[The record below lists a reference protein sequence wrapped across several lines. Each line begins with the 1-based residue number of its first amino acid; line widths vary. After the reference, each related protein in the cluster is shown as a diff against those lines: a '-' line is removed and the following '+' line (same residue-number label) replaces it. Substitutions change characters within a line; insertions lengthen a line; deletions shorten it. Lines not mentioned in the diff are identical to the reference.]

1 MNILIASD
9 NYYPRP
15 GGISEHIHHVAKE
28 LRKLGHNVKILTTRH
43 GTSKSTEDVIRI
55 GIALPFFSNWSFTR
69 LAIGINVRGKVK
81 RFMKN
86 NKFDI
91 VHVHGLTPFMP
102 LYALRYSDAKNVATF
117 HVAFETFGLYTLFRN
132 LLKNYHQ
139 TIDAPVAVSK
149 VAEKSMQM
157 YFPGEYRIIPNG
169 IDIERFNPNVEP
181 FDELKDG
188 FNILFVGRLE
198 PRKGL
203 IFLAEAFPK
212 VLKEA
217 KDARLVI
224 VGSGN
229 IKALIPPWMR
239 KHVYVV
245 PYATPEDLP
254 RYYVSADVY
263 VSPAIGMESFGIV
276 LLEAMASGKPV
287 IASDIPGY
295 RCAMKEGEGG
305 MFVPP
310 QDPNSIARAILELYN
325 NPDLRKELG
334 IKGRRHATLYSWDKV
349 AKQLEALYNELLSE

>member
-15 GGISEHIHHVAKE
+15 GGISEHIYHVAKE
-28 LRKLGHNVKILTTRH
+28 LRKLGHNVKILTTHH
-43 GTSKSTEDVIRI
+43 GRSKSTEDIIRI

-69 LAIGINVRGKVK
+69 LAVGINVRGKVK
-81 RFMKN
+81 RFMKR

-91 VHVHGLTPFMP
+91 VHVHGLTPFLP

-117 HVAFETFGLYTLFRN
+117 HVAFETFGLYTLFRK

-139 TIDAPVAVSK
+139 KIDAAVAVSK

-169 IDIERFNPNVEP
+169 IDIERFNPNVKP

-188 FNILFVGRLE
+188 FNVLFVGRFE

-203 IFLAEAFPK
+203 IFLIEAFPK
-212 VLKEA
+212 VLAEA
-217 KDARLVI
+217 KDARLII

-229 IKALIPPWMR
+229 IKAIIPPKIR

-245 PYATPEDLP
+245 PYARPEDIP
-254 RYYVSADVY
+254 RYYVSADVF
-263 VSPAIGMESFGIV
+263 VSPAIAKESFGIV
-276 LLEAMASGKPV
+276 LLEAMASGRPV

-305 MFVPP
+305 IFVPP
-310 QDPNSIARAILELYN
+310 KDPDSIARAILELYN
-325 NPDLRKELG
+325 NPNLRRELG
-334 IKGRRHATLYSWDKV
+334 IKGRKHATLYSWNKV
-349 AKQLEALYNELLSE
+349 AKKLEALYYELLSK